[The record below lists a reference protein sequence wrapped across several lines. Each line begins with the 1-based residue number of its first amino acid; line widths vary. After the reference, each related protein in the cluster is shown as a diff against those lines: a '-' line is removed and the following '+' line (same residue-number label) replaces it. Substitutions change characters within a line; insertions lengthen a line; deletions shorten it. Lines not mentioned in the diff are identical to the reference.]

1 MTGHDWA
8 AFTYLLGQR
17 LHLLGLQACER
28 KHANLGGDVAP
39 VVLAAEL
46 LKVLLEERTHGD
58 DAVGHVLDLA
68 KPLLVQRGVVQDLGS
83 NTGTVNRG
91 VRVERSHEDL
101 DLRINT
107 LLLVGGL
114 ADDGEGTNTLAV
126 ETLLNQ
132 HSTREENT
140 RDLTMFFAKL

>member
-1 MTGHDWA
+1 MQGSWDIT
-8 AFTYLLGQR
+8 TYLR
-17 LHLLGLQACER
+17 SEFIHLLRIQARICE
-28 KHANLGGDVAP
+28 HTNLGGDVAP

-126 ETLLNQ
+126 ESLLNQ
-132 HSTREENT
+132 RSTRQENT